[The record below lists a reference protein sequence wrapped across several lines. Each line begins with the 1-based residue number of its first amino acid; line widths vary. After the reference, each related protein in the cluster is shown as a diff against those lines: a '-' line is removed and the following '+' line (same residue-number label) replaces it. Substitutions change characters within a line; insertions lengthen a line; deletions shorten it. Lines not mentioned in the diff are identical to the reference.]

1 MPILYVSQKAA
12 VRKLREDY
20 LEEKKRAIQA
30 KDDVIQKLEKKER
43 DTGDK
48 STDKINS
55 QNYVS
60 ELNYVSAE
68 LNINE
73 SNFSKQKLNDYE
85 EAFRRIFV

>member
-1 MPILYVSQKAA
+1 M
-12 VRKLREDY
+12 RKLREDY

-30 KDDVIQKLEKKER
+30 KDDVIQKLEKKDR
-43 DTGDK
+43 DTEDK

-68 LNINE
+68 ININE